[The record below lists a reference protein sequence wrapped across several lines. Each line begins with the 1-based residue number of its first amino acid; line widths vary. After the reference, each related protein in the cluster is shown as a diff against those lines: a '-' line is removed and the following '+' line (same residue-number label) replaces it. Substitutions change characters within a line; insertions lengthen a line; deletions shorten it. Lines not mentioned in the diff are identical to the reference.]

1 MGAAAAFVGLPLWQT
16 PTMDNAVGFFADLA
30 EAVPDL
36 PGDGLRQPVLLQV
49 RLPASS
55 SGRGSSAKAPTV
67 IATKV
72 GFPLT
77 QEHLDAARHQVN
89 FMTGE
94 GTLGMH
100 YRMAPESVTAAWA
113 TSAAMGPEP
122 WVAFLDAHA
131 KGDTAAA
138 EAALA
143 DIEGVPLPIPD
154 FADFDKYNIQL
165 EKARIEAAG
174 YTRCGPPRAPYR
186 DLPADWAEAAE
197 TTARRGP
204 RCAPSTS
211 TQADARPPDQALSR
225 RHRRCEMPEEAHEKI
240 VAEMAKDI
248 DREKLVDARVR
259 PGRSTRCTPTT
270 WRPWRSP
277 TSAASSGIVFWNL
290 EPGQENDYHMHPTT
304 EHLHVVVAGEV
315 EYTLGDLDPI
325 TVKAGQAVMVPEH
338 VPHGIRNKG
347 TGAGVVLRGHEPRRL
362 REGAR
367 RPAGVM
373 AADRHARPRR
383 DP

>member
-1 MGAAAAFVGLPLWQT
+1 MLTAADVTGLLALPPSPLRASGEQLTEEDSLDLDEATRLADQMIRDGVSAIGLCGTTGECATLLWDEKVALYSAVIDTVAGRVPVWCGTTALGTREVVREMRAVRDMGAAAAFVGLPLWQT
-16 PTMDNAVGFFADLA
+16 PTMDNAVGFYADLA

-36 PGDGLRQPVLLQV
+36 PVMVYANRFFFKFDFPVEFW
-49 RLPASS
+49 
-55 SGRGSSAKAPTV
+55 GRIAAEAPTV

-77 QEHLDAARHQVN
+77 QEHLDVAGHRVN

-94 GTLGMH
+94 GTIGMQ

-165 EKARIEAAG
+165 EKARINAAG

-186 DLPADWAEAAE
+186 DFPPEWEEAAR
-197 TTARRGP
+197 TNGTAWAAMR
-204 RCAPSTS
+204 
-211 TQADARPPDQALSR
+211 
-225 RHRRCEMPEEAHEKI
+225 
-240 VAEMAKDI
+240 AKY
-248 DREKLVDARVR
+248 AQ
-259 PGRSTRCTPTT
+259 S
-270 WRPWRSP
+270 
-277 TSAASSGIVFWNL
+277 
-290 EPGQENDYHMHPTT
+290 
-304 EHLHVVVAGEV
+304 
-315 EYTLGDLDPI
+315 
-325 TVKAGQAVMVPEH
+325 
-338 VPHGIRNKG
+338 
-347 TGAGVVLRGHEPRRL
+347 
-362 REGAR
+362 
-367 RPAGVM
+367 
-373 AADRHARPRR
+373 
-383 DP
+383 